1 VYLTKYVIGVLEM
14 RAQDIIRAV
23 LDIIDQS
30 EKAGSVEITLDPVS
44 NEPGEQTSRFKQI
57 FGMLSQRNRPVQY
70 SNSPRDAVA
79 DIEAVTTL
87 AGGGVNGS
95 KHPADIRGEHP
106 SLYPGQVWG
115 DR

>member
-1 VYLTKYVIGVLEM
+1 M

-23 LDIIDQS
+23 LDLIDQS
-30 EKAGSVEITLDPVS
+30 EKSGSVEIELDPVP

-57 FGMLSQRNRPVQY
+57 FGMLSQRNQPVQY

-79 DIEAVTTL
+79 DIDSVTTL
-87 AGGGVNGS
+87 AGGGINGS

-115 DR
+115 DNR

>member
-1 VYLTKYVIGVLEM
+1 M

-23 LDIIDQS
+23 LDVLDQQD
-30 EKAGSVEITLDPVS
+30 EEIRLDVDKAVP

-57 FGMLSQRNRPVQY
+57 FHMLSQRNKPKQY

>member
-1 VYLTKYVIGVLEM
+1 M

-23 LDIIDQS
+23 LDVLDQQD
-30 EKAGSVEITLDPVS
+30 EDIRLDVDTTVP

-57 FGMLSQRNRPVQY
+57 FHMLSQRNKPKQY

-106 SLYPGQVWG
+106 SLYPGTEYGGQ
-115 DR
+115 

>member
-1 VYLTKYVIGVLEM
+1 M

-23 LDIIDQS
+23 LDILDHA
-30 EKAGSVEITLDPVS
+30 ENKEVELDIVP
-44 NEPGEQTSRFKQI
+44 NEPGEQTSRFKQV
-57 FGMLSQRNRPVQY
+57 FHLLSQRNRPTEY

-79 DIEAVTTL
+79 DIDAVTTL

-106 SLYPGQVWG
+106 SLYPGKVWG
-115 DR
+115 NQ

>member
-1 VYLTKYVIGVLEM
+1 M

-23 LDIIDQS
+23 LDIIDHA
-30 EKAGSVEITLDPVS
+30 EHETTVDAVP
-44 NEPGEQTSRFKQI
+44 NETGEQTSRFKQI
-57 FGMLSQRNRPVQY
+57 FTLLAQRNKPTEY

-79 DIEAVTTL
+79 DIDSVTTL

-115 DR
+115 DT

>member
-1 VYLTKYVIGVLEM
+1 M

-23 LDIIDQS
+23 LDILDHKENDIEIDVD
-30 EKAGSVEITLDPVS
+30 SVLP

-57 FGMLSQRNRPVQY
+57 FHLLSQRNVPTEY

-79 DIEAVTTL
+79 DVDAVTTL

-95 KHPADIRGEHP
+95 KHPADIRIKDP
-106 SLYPGQVWG
+106 RFNS
-115 DR
+115 